1 MTISP
6 SVLLDQGDDLETL
19 LEDDTP
25 NLIEVHLI
33 YSIFAPPRVYTKVAA
48 MKESRL
54 FSEAAASR
62 TVAEEI
68 YTKKEALFYQL
79 FGTRKCAL
87 WIPYTS
93 VRKSLLP

>member
-1 MTISP
+1 
-6 SVLLDQGDDLETL
+6 
-19 LEDDTP
+19 
-25 NLIEVHLI
+25 
-33 YSIFAPPRVYTKVAA
+33 

-54 FSEAAASR
+54 FSEAAAR

-87 WIPYTS
+87 WSPPHLSGNHFYPKKKCLYVPNIFPIKHIKCIS
-93 VRKSLLP
+93 KEIFL